1 MRDLRLCLRLCLRL
15 RLYLLGAIV
24 SLLMFLCACGGG
36 SSSPKP
42 SAGTTADFS
51 LAVSN
56 SPRTVVAGN
65 STTYSVTITPS
76 NGFAAT
82 VTLAASGL
90 PSGASSSFSAM
101 VSGTST
107 LTVTTTTATP
117 AATSSITVTGTSG
130 TLIHTG
136 TGSLVVTPAPDFS
149 IAVTSSSSV
158 VAGGTGTYTVTVGAL
173 NGFTGTVNLSGTS
186 LPTGVNGWFLP
197 ASVTGAGTA
206 IMNLVTP
213 STLAASNYSF
223 NVSGISNGVTHSAAS
238 SLAVTAPTG
247 AFTLSLSP
255 IEQTVTVGGA
265 TAFQITVTPNSGFT
279 QNVALSLS
287 GLPNAATATFTPS
300 TITGGSGTSMLVVS
314 TTTSTVHCCYR
325 MTVTGT
331 AGTQTSALT
340 LPLAVIAPGRAIT
353 NVFVIA
359 MQSQDWSS
367 IAGSANAP
375 YINSVLLPMG
385 SHAADYYNPPGL
397 HPDLPNYLWLE
408 AGTNFGVTDNNTPAV
423 NSQNT
428 TSHLVTLL
436 TAAGKTWKSYNE
448 GIDGSTCPLTSVA
461 QYSVYTN
468 PFVYFDD
475 VSNNQSPSSPTCL
488 ANVRPFSE
496 LFTDLLNNTLANY
509 TFITPNSCDSMGT
522 CSVAAGDAWLA
533 LNVPIILNSP
543 AYQAG
548 GLLMITWDQAVTGD
562 GPIGMIVISPNGKG
576 GGYQNSLH
584 YTHGSTLRTVEEIL
598 AVTPMLGDAANEADL
613 SDLFVS
619 FP

>member
-1 MRDLRLCLRLCLRL
+1 
-15 RLYLLGAIV
+15 
-24 SLLMFLCACGGG
+24 
-36 SSSPKP
+36 
-42 SAGTTADFS
+42 
-51 LAVSN
+51 
-56 SPRTVVAGN
+56 
-65 STTYSVTITPS
+65 
-76 NGFAAT
+76 
-82 VTLAASGL
+82 
-90 PSGASSSFSAM
+90 
-101 VSGTST
+101 
-107 LTVTTTTATP
+107 
-117 AATSSITVTGTSG
+117 
-130 TLIHTG
+130 
-136 TGSLVVTPAPDFS
+136 
-149 IAVTSSSSV
+149 
-158 VAGGTGTYTVTVGAL
+158 
-173 NGFTGTVNLSGTS
+173 
-186 LPTGVNGWFLP
+186 
-197 ASVTGAGTA
+197 
-206 IMNLVTP
+206 
-213 STLAASNYSF
+213 
-223 NVSGISNGVTHSAAS
+223 
-238 SLAVTAPTG
+238 
-247 AFTLSLSP
+247 
-255 IEQTVTVGGA
+255 VGGA
-265 TAFQITVTPNSGFT
+265 TGFQITVTPNSGFA

-331 AGTQTSALT
+331 AGAQTSALT

-375 YINSVLLPMG
+375 YTNGVLLPMG
-385 SHAADYYNPPGL
+385 AHATAYYNPPSL

-408 AGTNFGVTDNNTPAV
+408 AGTNFGVTDNNTPSV

-428 TSHLVTLL
+428 TSHLVSLL

-475 VSNNQSPSSPTCL
+475 VTGNQSASSPTCM

-522 CSVAAGDAWLA
+522 CSVATGDAWLA

-548 GLLMITWDQAVTGD
+548 GLLLITWDQAVTGD

-598 AVTPMLGDAANEADL
+598 AVTPMLGDAANQADL